1 MADNFRYQDSL
12 WPKTD
17 AKEIVFNEIVANS
30 SVLDLGCWTG
40 RLGEKLKKEK
50 GCYIAGV
57 DIDKTA
63 LRIAA
68 GRLDFVYR
76 VDLDF
81 PGSVKKKIQRKFDY
95 IVLTDVLEHLKEP
108 EKLLKMTKRFLA
120 KDGLLIASVPNVA
133 NWSVRLSLLIGRFD
147 YEETGILDK
156 THLRFF
162 TQKTARKMFDTS
174 GYTIEKIKFSG
185 TTIFP
190 TLKAVQFVLF
200 CRTGLLRQATPDS
213 Q

>member
-1 MADNFRYQDSL
+1 MADDLRYQDSL

-17 AKEIVFNEIVANS
+17 AKEIVFTEIADNS

-50 GCYIAGV
+50 GCYVAGV

-63 LRIAA
+63 LKIAA
-68 GRLDFVYR
+68 GRLDFVCAA
-76 VDLDF
+76 DLDF
-81 PGSVKKKIQRKFDY
+81 SKVLKKKIIRKFDY
-95 IVLTDVLEHLKEP
+95 IVLTDVLEHLKNP
-108 EKLLKMTKRFLA
+108 EELLVTAKKFLT

-133 NWSVRLSLLIGRFD
+133 NWSVRLPLLFGRFD

-162 TQKTARKMFDTS
+162 TQKTARKMFENS

-190 TLKAVQFVLF
+190 TLKAVQFIFF
-200 CRTGLLRQATPDS
+200 CRVK
-213 Q
+213 